1 MKVVLSRK
9 GFDSANGGIVS
20 PIFEDGTMISLPI
33 PSNDKNSFDELHYN
47 GIPYSRILSDL
58 HYKGSP
64 FCHVDPDLDQ
74 DRRFT
79 KIDAWKPAF
88 GQIDSSA
95 TYLKNIGIKKG
106 DLFLFFGN
114 FHCVK
119 NTNGHFEYIKKTGDF
134 YQDNDLQVI
143 WGYLQVGEIIDDP
156 IEQGRLWWHPHSS
169 EERKKNKTNVIFMA
183 SKKLSLD
190 QNRPGAGLLSFD
202 LKRVLTVKNGN
213 KATWKKNTVYD
224 LEHILSKRKNLA
236 KDPSNG
242 IYYAGIWQELGLA
255 ESDECLK
262 WAESII
268 L

>member
-9 GFDSANGGIVS
+9 GVDSANGGIVS